1 MRQQVRAEETRSR
14 ILNAARLC
22 FSRYGYDAASVADI
36 CTEAKITKGAFYYH
50 FDSKQ
55 GLFLELLNAWL
66 AQFDT
71 QLLQDRGE
79 SHTVS
84 DDLIE
89 MAGSTRIIFKES
101 AGYLPMFLEF
111 WLHSIRDPVIWQ
123 KVIEPYRRYMELFSR
138 LIEEGR
144 SDGSIQTEDS
154 LLAVRAILA
163 LAIGMILQ
171 GLMDPQG
178 ADWGIET
185 QESVRLLLKALRTV
199 D

>member
-14 ILNAARLC
+14 IINAARVC

-36 CTEAKITKGAFYYH
+36 CTEAGITKGAFYYH
-50 FDSKQ
+50 FETKQ
-55 GLFLELLNAWL
+55 GLFLELLNTWL

-71 QLLQDRGE
+71 QLLQERGE
-79 SHTVS
+79 SLTVS
-84 DDLIE
+84 DNLIE
-89 MAGSTRIIFKES
+89 MAGSTSIIFKES

-111 WLHSIRDPVIWQ
+111 WLHSIRDPNIWQ
-123 KVIEPYRRYMELFSR
+123 KVIEPYRRYMELFTR
-138 LIEEGR
+138 LLEEGR
-144 SDGSIQTEDS
+144 SDGSIQADDS

-178 ADWGIET
+178 ADWGKET
-185 QESVRLLLKALRTV
+185 QESVRLLLKALRPA